1 MRGETNGD
9 VSLVAAIG
17 ADASR
22 DRIRAALEMEG
33 VALRNA
39 CAALWDG
46 PSALVSRPGEPRLVF
61 DYPREAGWLHS
72 IVGVAREGFGV
83 VAT

>member
-1 MRGETNGD
+1 VRGETNGD
-9 VSLVAAIG
+9 VSLIGAIG

-22 DRIRAALEMEG
+22 
-33 VALRNA
+33 VAFELFSRWKA
-39 CAALWDG
+39 SPYETCVRPFGTA

-61 DYPREAGWLHS
+61 DYPCEAGRPHS
-72 IVGVAREGFGV
+72 IVAVAREGFGV